1 MNPSCQQMQ
10 DLVADRVS
18 GLLEDAAAHALE
30 EHLRECAACQAYAQ
44 ALQQE
49 DERLAALVGGMG
61 QAVARGKA
69 RAIAAVTHGAPS
81 RQTGTISLRRRIMAS
96 KTVRLSA
103 AAAAIGIVVFGAWT
117 FLPSSSHPD
126 SQNGRWWLGSAAWA
140 QEVTA
145 ALDKVEVLTY
155 REQPVIV
162 GRYGSSHVS
171 GSWRKYYV
179 ARDRRRMDQYYNE
192 TKVSSR
198 WYVPEGQ
205 DLVQTDVSYEYQ
217 CYTKRREKGGAYQ
230 RDPVQRLR
238 FYVQLMDKADRQL
251 GTRTFEDRECVGFEI
266 SASKYGSNPK
276 EWVDRIWFDVKTK
289 LPVRIETHGRPITNR
304 PEETA
309 SEILHH
315 FEYHAKV
322 PANLFT
328 PVIPEGYVNT
338 HPDNVRKAREKKEK
352 GEMSWADIP
361 PALKREI
368 IAALGKIRT
377 VVYMENGAKVTVSRH
392 AWRTD
397 GYHGDRLCRTEWFVI
412 EKADPA
418 ETSFDFN
425 DTNFRLTQTLVDHEH
440 KTFKRVRHDR
450 KSRPRHPM
458 DSILHQASLIDRADR
473 KLKDSVIEGR
483 TCFGVV
489 VSAKKYGTNPDGML
503 HRLWFD
509 AGTKLPV
516 KLELVMKRP
525 DGRTD
530 VLRLRDRFQWDPDLP
545 ADTFV
550 PKIPQ
555 GLTEL
560 RGE

>member
-1 MNPSCQQMQ
+1 MQ
-10 DLVADRVS
+10 DLVADSVS
-18 GLLEDAAAHALE
+18 GLLEDAEARALE
-30 EHLRECAACQAYAQ
+30 EHLSACAACQAYAQ
-44 ALQQE
+44 ALQRE

-61 QAVARGKA
+61 ETVSRGKT
-69 RAIAAVTHGAPS
+69 RAIAAVTQGTS
-81 RQTGTISLRRRIMAS
+81 SKQTGTISLRRRIMTSRA
-96 KTVRLSA
+96 VRLSA
-103 AAAAIGIVVFGAWT
+103 AAAAIGTVTFGAWT
-117 FLPSSSHPD
+117 FLPFSSRPD
-126 SQNGRWWLGSAAWA
+126 SKNGRWWLGSTAWA
-140 QEVTA
+140 QEVTE

-155 REQPVIV
+155 REQPVLV

-238 FYVQLMDKADRQL
+238 SCVQRMDKAERQL
-251 GTRTFEDRECVGFEI
+251 GTRTFEGRECVGFEI

-276 EWVDRIWFDVKTK
+276 EWIDRIWFDVKTK
-289 LPVRIETHGRPITNR
+289 LPVRIEEHGRPITNR
-304 PEETA
+304 PEKTS

-322 PANLFT
+322 PAELFT
-328 PVIPEGYVNT
+328 PVIPEGFINT

-361 PALKREI
+361 PELKRDVM
-368 IAALGKIRT
+368 AALRKIRT
-377 VVYMENGAKVTVSRH
+377 VVYMENDAKVSVSRQ
-392 AWRTD
+392 AWRRD
-397 GYHGDRLCRTEWFVI
+397 SHHGDRLCRTEWSVI

-425 DTNFRLTQTLVDHEH
+425 DTDFRLTQTLVDYEH
-440 KTFKRVRHDR
+440 RTFKRIKHDR
-450 KSRPRHPM
+450 TSRPRHPM
-458 DSILHQASLIDRADR
+458 DSILSQASLIDRADR
-473 KLKDSVIEGR
+473 KLKDSVIEGY
-483 TCFGVV
+483 TCFGVE

-509 AGTKLPV
+509 AATKLPV
-516 KLELVMKRP
+516 RLEFEMKRS

-555 GLTEL
+555 GFTEV
-560 RGE
+560 RGK